1 MAPTQA
7 RQDSQQTLA
16 QGLARGVGRLLA
28 DHGQVSLVEFS
39 LKSGR
44 RVDVIGLDARGRFT
58 VVEIKSSLEDFR
70 GDRQWPAYLDYCDRF
85 VFAVPDFFAREILP
99 GDCGLMVA
107 DPFSAVILRESPTLT
122 LNAAR
127 RRSLLLQFAQTA
139 ARRLAA
145 AQG

>member
-1 MAPTQA
+1 MAPPQA

-70 GDRQWPAYLDYCDRF
+70 GDRKWPEYLDYCDRF
-85 VFAVPDFFAREILP
+85 FFAVPDFFPREILP
-99 GDCGLMVA
+99 VDCGLMVA

-145 AQG
+145 TQG

>member
-7 RQDSQQTLA
+7 RQDGQQTLA

-70 GDRQWPAYLDYCDRF
+70 GDRKWPEYLDYCDRF
-85 VFAVPDFFAREILP
+85 FFAVPDFFPREILP
-99 GDCGLMVA
+99 VDCGLMVA

-145 AQG
+145 TQG

>member
-1 MAPTQA
+1 MAAMEERADCP
-7 RQDSQQTLA
+7 QTLA

-44 RVDVIGLDARGRFT
+44 RVDVIGLDAKGRFT

-70 GDRQWPAYLDYCDRF
+70 SDRKWPEYLDYCDRF
-85 VFAVPDFFAREILP
+85 FFAVPDFFPREILP
-99 GDCGLMVA
+99 GDCGLIVA
-107 DPFSAVILRESPTLT
+107 DLFSAVILRESPTLT

-127 RRSLLLQFAQTA
+127 RRSLTLQFAQTA

-145 AQG
+145 APG